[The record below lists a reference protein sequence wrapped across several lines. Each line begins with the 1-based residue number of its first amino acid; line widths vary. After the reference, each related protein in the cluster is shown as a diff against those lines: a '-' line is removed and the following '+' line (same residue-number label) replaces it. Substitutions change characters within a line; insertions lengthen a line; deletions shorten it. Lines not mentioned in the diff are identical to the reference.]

1 MESQIWQ
8 LHDQKRAGYVTEVRY
23 DAEQDALIRE
33 MIDDKGN
40 SVIGSARFKTGPS
53 AREFMERLIENGPDS
68 GWEKAKKSQ
77 SLTPEFDASKKKNSS
92 REIKINPAGE
102 GQPAKRKY
110 KKRKTAAA
118 QQQMPEAKTAP
129 IAKAAAGQI
138 HGMIDNLRTYRDNI
152 DQAINSLEALL

>member
-8 LHDQKRAGYVTEVRY
+8 LHDHKRAGYVTEVRY

-40 SVIGSARFKTGPS
+40 PIKGSARFKTGPS
-53 AREFMERLIENGPDS
+53 AREFMERLIEDGPDC

-77 SLTPEFDASKKKNSS
+77 SLTPEFDASEKKNNS

-110 KKRKTAAA
+110 KKRKTAAV
-118 QQQMPEAKTAP
+118 QRSAP
-129 IAKAAAGQI
+129 AAKATPISEDAAGKIQ
-138 HGMIDNLRTYRDNI
+138 GMIDNLSAYRESI
-152 DQAINSLEALL
+152 DQAISSLEALL